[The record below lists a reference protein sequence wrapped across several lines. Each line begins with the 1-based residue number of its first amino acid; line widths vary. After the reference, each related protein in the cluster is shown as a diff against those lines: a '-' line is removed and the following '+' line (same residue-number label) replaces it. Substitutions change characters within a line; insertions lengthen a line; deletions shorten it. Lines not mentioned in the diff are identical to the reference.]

1 MDEKQKSSAIN
12 ILEAISKH
20 PVVRI
25 LLEGNINN
33 NINDIRN
40 NVFSSIEEWDSH
52 FLGIINEICK
62 GDQYCILCHDTIER
76 IYKKE
81 KMKQLANIS
90 YYYWYELIS
99 YYRERIGKGMIS
111 GPERYLGLMKKI
123 TKRFSEKETLE
134 SKKDDT
140 VHIDDLNA
148 FTEAVKKLEEDSYHE
163 KMIEIIEKNE
173 TNLSNTSRTDLVVDL
188 TSLKKSTVKEL
199 IGFVKRSLSEKGIK
213 YLLQ

>member
-1 MDEKQKSSAIN
+1 
-12 ILEAISKH
+12 
-20 PVVRI
+20 
-25 LLEGNINN
+25 
-33 NINDIRN
+33 
-40 NVFSSIEEWDSH
+40 
-52 FLGIINEICK
+52 
-62 GDQYCILCHDTIER
+62 
-76 IYKKE
+76 
-81 KMKQLANIS
+81 
-90 YYYWYELIS
+90 
-99 YYRERIGKGMIS
+99 
-111 GPERYLGLMKKI
+111 MKKI